1 MNRTTDSFAFDC
13 AGWEGPVADISAD
26 QGTLSEDDD
35 QEILNVSPFF
45 HLGSPRSG
53 YTQKLYKRC
62 YNGWEFKN
70 FHICR
75 IE

>member
-45 HLGSPRSG
+45 FIWGVQDQDS
-53 YTQKLYKRC
+53 
-62 YNGWEFKN
+62 
-70 FHICR
+70 
-75 IE
+75 

>member
-45 HLGSPRSG
+45 SFGESEIT
-53 YTQKLYKRC
+53 TQKC
-62 YNGWEFKN
+62 INVVIWMGM
-70 FHICR
+70 
-75 IE
+75 